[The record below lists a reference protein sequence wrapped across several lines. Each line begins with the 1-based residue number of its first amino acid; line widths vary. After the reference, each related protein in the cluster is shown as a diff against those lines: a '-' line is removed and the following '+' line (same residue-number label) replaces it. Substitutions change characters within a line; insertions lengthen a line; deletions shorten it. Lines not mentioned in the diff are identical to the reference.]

1 MQEHSPVTHT
11 SSSSETARS
20 AREVFTAISGLIVG
34 MFVAVLSGTVV
45 STSMPVIIA
54 DLGGTQS
61 QYTWVITASLLAT
74 AVSTPIWGKL
84 ADLVDR
90 KVLIQISLILFTVGT
105 VIAGFSTDTNMLIAV
120 RVVQGI
126 GVGGLMSLVMIAVA
140 LIISPRERGKYMGVV
155 GGIMALGTI
164 GGPLLGGV
172 ITDAWGWRAN
182 FFVGVPF
189 AIVALVLLQFTLHL
203 PKPQR
208 GTKVSIDYFG
218 IVLLAVGVSTL
229 LIWVSMG
236 GNQFDWDSGT
246 SIALAVT
253 AGVAIA
259 AFVAVE
265 FFVKEPIVPMSLFR
279 NRTFT
284 LSVIASIAI
293 GVSMFATSVFLA
305 QYFQLARGATPTE
318 SGLMTIPMIIGQMG
332 ASIIIGQLVS
342 RFGKWKG
349 WMVTGSILAT
359 IGVSLMATLRYDT
372 PFTLVAVYMFVLGAG
387 LGMVMQNLTL
397 IDGLKGFVP
406 TTPDEI
412 SALERLGSGDV
423 PKVGELPDTIRT
435 IVESAYGHGI
445 ADAFILAI
453 PLAVIAIIAIA
464 FIKNKPLS
472 TKNAAEQLREQAE
485 ESVIEVS
492 EAEVGAHLSTGT
504 IRTGQAGP
512 ATTTGA
518 HELAERFEMDKSV
531 VSRQVRMLEDLG
543 LIASVPDERDG
554 RLRVLTATPAACTAL
569 TEVRREYGTRLR
581 AVIDELTPAEIDAAS
596 KVFRLLAEV

>member
-1 MQEHSPVTHT
+1 MTTPSSTT
-11 SSSSETARS
+11 SSPGSARS
-20 AREVFTAISGLIVG
+20 AREVFTAISGLVVG

-90 KVLIQISLILFTVGT
+90 KILVQISLILFTVGT

-120 RVVQGI
+120 RVLQGI

-164 GGPLLGGV
+164 GGPLLGGFL
-172 ITDAWGWRAN
+172 TDVWGWRSN

-189 AIVALVLLQFTLHL
+189 AILALVLLQFTLHL

-208 GTKVSIDYFG
+208 DTKVSIDYFG

-236 GNQFDWDSGT
+236 GSQFDWDSST
-246 SIALAVT
+246 SIMLAVI
-253 AGVAIA
+253 AGVALA
-259 AFVAVE
+259 AFVTVE

-349 WMVTGSILAT
+349 WMLTGAVLT
-359 IGVSLMATLRYDT
+359 TVGVSLMATLRYDT
-372 PFTLVAVYMFVLGAG
+372 PFALVATYMFVLGAG

-397 IDGLKGFVP
+397 IVQNDTAPQQLGAASSNVNFFRTIAGTIGVTIMGSLLSSSVATYVKDGLEGFAP
-406 TTPDEI
+406 TTQDEI
-412 SALERLGSGDV
+412 DALQHLGSGDV
-423 PKVGELPDTIRT
+423 PKVGQLPDSIRV
-435 IVESAYGHGI
+435 IVEGAYGHGI
-445 ADAFILAI
+445 ADAFIIAI
-453 PLAVIAIIAIA
+453 PLAVIAVIAIA
-464 FIKNKPLS
+464 FIHNKPLS
-472 TKNAAEQLREQAE
+472 TKNAAEQMRDHVE

-492 EAEVGAHLSTGT
+492 EAEVGASTGV
-504 IRTGQAGP
+504 IRISNIGSG
-512 ATTTGA
+512 
-518 HELAERFEMDKSV
+518 
-531 VSRQVRMLEDLG
+531 
-543 LIASVPDERDG
+543 
-554 RLRVLTATPAACTAL
+554 TATSSPT
-569 TEVRREYGTRLR
+569 TSPVTVMDREDR
-581 AVIDELTPAEIDAAS
+581 ES
-596 KVFRLLAEV
+596 KA

>member
-1 MQEHSPVTHT
+1 MSTHT
-11 SSSSETARS
+11 PSSTETKRS

-45 STSMPVIIA
+45 STSLPVIIA

-90 KVLIQISLILFTVGT
+90 KVLVQLSLVLFTVGT

-120 RVVQGI
+120 RVLQGL

-140 LIISPRERGKYMGVV
+140 LMISPRERGKYMGVV

-397 IDGLKGFVP
+397 IVQNDTAPQQLGAASSNVNFFRTIAGTIGVTIMGSLLSTSVASYITDGLEGFAP
-406 TTPDEI
+406 TTQEEI
-412 SALERLGSGDV
+412 DALQHLSSGDV
-423 PKVGELPDTIRT
+423 PKVGQLPDTIRA
-435 IVESAYGHGI
+435 IVEGAYGHGI
-445 ADAFILAI
+445 ADAFIIAI

-472 TKNAAEQLREQAE
+472 TKNAADQLREQAE
-485 ESVIEVS
+485 ESVLEVS
-492 EAEVGAHLSTGT
+492 EAEVGATM
-504 IRTGQAGP
+504 A
-512 ATTTGA
+512 TGA
-518 HELAERFEMDKSV
+518 IRITGEA
-531 VSRQVRMLEDLG
+531 G
-543 LIASVPDERDG
+543 ASTTATASTTVIERDREEQG
-554 RLRVLTATPAACTAL
+554 R
-569 TEVRREYGTRLR
+569 
-581 AVIDELTPAEIDAAS
+581 
-596 KVFRLLAEV
+596 